1 MKKYCKILAVNNLF
15 ILKEFLPISIEN
27 EGVIMVQFQCIKFIL
42 LCSLVGQIMPETATK
57 NNLSVVMDVTANLGK
72 VIDQINK
79 TGLNYV
85 ILSIVCLSFRHLN

>member
-72 VIDQINK
+72 VIDQIYK